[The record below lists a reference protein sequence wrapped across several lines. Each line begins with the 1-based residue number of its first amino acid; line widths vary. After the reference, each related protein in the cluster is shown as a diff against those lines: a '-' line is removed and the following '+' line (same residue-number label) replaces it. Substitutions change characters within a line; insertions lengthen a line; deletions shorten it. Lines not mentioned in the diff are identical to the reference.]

1 MGLIGVIHQS
11 GIHNH
16 PVLKY
21 YLGTIVSSHS
31 RRSTECVID
40 ILTLSSFFFFFHILF
55 SFCLFLPLCYFL
67 DLPLV
72 QSIIFSLVSGL
83 LLRPATEFLL

>member
-40 ILTLSSFFFFFHILF
+40 ILTLSSFFFFPYFVFFLF
-55 SFCLFLPLCYFL
+55 VSASVLLFGP
-67 DLPLV
+67 PSS
-72 QSIIFSLVSGL
+72 SINHFFTCVWFAIEASH
-83 LLRPATEFLL
+83 